1 MNRIITLMAILSVFS
16 VFVTG
21 DVVHSKTSN
30 SNLGPIIAEIDKL
43 LKKGVA
49 ENYKP
54 SGMDTLKRCLDLCM
68 KTLKDNQNDYE
79 ILWRCARASGEY
91 AEAAMIMK
99 MDGWR
104 NHCVKYGKL
113 GISYSNKAKA
123 IEPKRV
129 EAYYWQAQCI
139 GKYIDAS
146 SFQDAIKE
154 GYVPKILLNVTKSY
168 DIDRTY
174 HDYSP
179 LFIAAVV
186 FNELPW
192 PLYSKAKALKYY
204 KEFTKKAKWEVDSAR
219 RRTFAAKFLLSMEDE
234 EYRKE
239 AEKLLEAVLKDP
251 HPRQFYCDQARK
263 IQAEIK

>member
-1 MNRIITLMAILSVFS
+1 MNRSITLIAILAVFS
-16 VFVTG
+16 GFVTG
-21 DVVHSKTSN
+21 DVVHGKTSSN
-30 SNLGPIIAEIDKL
+30 NLGSAIAEIDEL

-54 SGMDTLKRCLDLCM
+54 SGMDTLKKCLDLCL

-104 NHCVKYGKL
+104 NYCVKYGKL
-113 GISYSNKAKA
+113 GISYSDKAKA

-129 EAYYWQAQCI
+129 EAYYWQAQCM
-139 GKYIDAS
+139 GKHIDAT
-146 SFQDAIKE
+146 SFKDGFKE
-154 GYVPKILLNVTKSY
+154 GYAPKLLLNITKCY
-168 DIDRTY
+168 TIDRTY

-179 LFIAAVV
+179 LFIAAVF

-192 PLYSKAKALKYY
+192 PLHDKKRALKYY
-204 KEFTKKAKWEVDSAR
+204 KEFATKTKWEVDSAR
-219 RRTFAAKFLLSMEDE
+219 RRTFAAKLLLSFEDK

-239 AEKLLEAVLKDP
+239 AEKLLEAILKDP
-251 HPRQFYCDQARK
+251 HPRQYYCDQARK